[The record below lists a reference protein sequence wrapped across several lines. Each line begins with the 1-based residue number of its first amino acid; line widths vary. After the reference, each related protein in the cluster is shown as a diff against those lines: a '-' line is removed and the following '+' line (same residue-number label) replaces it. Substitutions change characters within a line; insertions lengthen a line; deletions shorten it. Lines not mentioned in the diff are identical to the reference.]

1 MNFRTGFHLL
11 FALQTNRDKQLCGS
25 RRTALLIHSPSRSHR
40 VTSPILAL
48 AIPTLVQRYWSS
60 TTLRGTTPAPQATT
74 ERCSLSPIRFSAAR
88 DSKAARLPVVPSTAS
103 SSDRLDA
110 PPHSDLD
117 GRIYTLKLY
126 SDPSSFRRKVPRAP
140 GFPLHACALSERLS
154 SLRVWHRFYGFPQPL
169 GGPNDSKAV
178 FRFRATQALDA
189 LPRQARFRVAQ
200 PRFPVLRGIE
210 SKDGVTPSSARRSR
224 TSAITRIRLQHTRHG
239 W

>member
-1 MNFRTGFHLL
+1 L
-11 FALQTNRDKQLCGS
+11 
-25 RRTALLIHSPSRSHR
+25 
-40 VTSPILAL
+40 
-48 AIPTLVQRYWSS
+48 
-60 TTLRGTTPAPQATT
+60 
-74 ERCSLSPIRFSAAR
+74 PIRFSAAR

-110 PPHSDLD
+110 PPHSDLC

-140 GFPLHACALSERLS
+140 GFPLHACALSERLG

-169 GGPNDSKAV
+169 GGTDDSETV
-178 FRFRATQALDA
+178 SRFHATQEPGAF
-189 LPRQARFRVAQ
+189 PRQARFRVAQ
-200 PRFPVLRGIE
+200 PLPHAARGIE